1 MTSPGEL
8 LLTQLISFATRT
20 SLTQSSAPDSIAPI
34 YVSELSANAV
44 ISEHRPIQLS
54 PSALQHVNL
63 LVDELLTSI
72 ISSAAS
78 FNPKDIRLVGVPAVF
93 GGAGEKHAAGQST
106 GPRALARAAVNEA
119 EVELRSWYAGHPAPK
134 GGRWPP
140 DGEGRGLTLSKERSG
155 AAFPMKEALEYVRI
169 HGPRFCVSLPQAALR
184 ICVDLISQ
192 TLAPDE
198 RPTEG
203 DEDRVIRAWADAGG
217 DTSDETLE
225 VVGMYM
231 FTMLE

>member
-1 MTSPGEL
+1 MTSAGEH
-8 LLTQLISFATRT
+8 LLTQLISFATRA
-20 SLTQSSAPDSIAPI
+20 SLTSSSVPDLIVPV

-119 EVELRSWYAGHPAPK
+119 EVELRSWYAGHPSPR

-169 HGPRFCVSLPQAALR
+169 HGPRFCVSVP
-184 ICVDLISQ
+184 
-192 TLAPDE
+192 
-198 RPTEG
+198 
-203 DEDRVIRAWADAGG
+203 
-217 DTSDETLE
+217 
-225 VVGMYM
+225 
-231 FTMLE
+231 